1 MGPDKPTFITKEVYK
16 RFHLPLSLVKS
27 SVGCCPTADCCSSL
41 RSISIAS
48 VLAAC
53 RALSAL
59 HILPLHRKFG
69 SSVFAEEEDMP
80 LKLNI
85 DMQPPHFDTEN
96 SPVDT
101 D

>member
-1 MGPDKPTFITKEVYK
+1 M
-16 RFHLPLSLVKS
+16 PLSIVKS

-59 HILPLHRKFG
+59 HVLRKFG

-85 DMQPPHFDTEN
+85 NMQPPHFDTEN